1 MCASATMATVRE
13 RPGAAVTEG
22 SARSSARRAE
32 RGIALVAPAMRTVLV
47 VQILLSV
54 SSGIQLSTQAGAY
67 GVLTAAVVAVSAL
80 LIVQCL
86 VTGSVLVG
94 AWHLPDIVLAWLA
107 VPAMNLLLPTSH
119 LVGTWESW
127 AAGFAINVG
136 ALAAAWLRPWFA
148 VVHAAALGAWYLGWT
163 LTTTTTSWETNVSN
177 ALTIP
182 GYALVVALLVRYL
195 RSLAADADQARRD
208 AVTATRALERERYQL
223 TVHDASSI
231 LRLLSDEDTP
241 AAVLPGL
248 RLQADR
254 EARRLRTYLGTE
266 PETTDGSARTVG
278 TMLAAALEGFDD
290 LPLEPA
296 IELGAHAEL
305 TEEVWQAVGRAV
317 TTVLHNVRLHA
328 RARQVVIH
336 ADAEDGH
343 WEVVVSDDGVGFDQ
357 ESQPL
362 GFGLDTQAG
371 QALRELGVSVEIRS
385 APDRGTSVT
394 LVGPVEEER

>member
-1 MCASATMATVRE
+1 MATVTE
-13 RPGAAVTEG
+13 RVEATEADG
-22 SARSSARRAE
+22 TRRTSARRAE
-32 RGIALVAPAMRTVLV
+32 RGIALVAPTMRAVLV
-47 VQILLSV
+47 VQIVLSV
-54 SSGIQLSTQAGAY
+54 SSGTQLAQRPGAY
-67 GVLTAAVVAVSAL
+67 GLLTFAVVGVSAV

-86 VTGSVLVG
+86 VSGSVQVG
-94 AWHLPDIVLAWLA
+94 GWQHPDIVLAWLA
-107 VPAMNLLLPTSH
+107 VPAMNMVLPSSH

-127 AAGFAINVG
+127 AAGYAINVG
-136 ALAAAWLRPWFA
+136 ALAAAWMRPWVA
-148 VVHAAALGAWYLGWT
+148 LVHAAGLGAWYLAWT
-163 LTTTTTSWETNVSN
+163 LTSTATSWETNVSN

-182 GYALVVALLVRYL
+182 GYAVVVALLARYL
-195 RSLAADADQARRD
+195 RSLAADADQSRED
-208 AVTATRALERERYQL
+208 AVAATRALERERYQL

-266 PETTDGSARTVG
+266 PEWGDASARTVG
-278 TMLAAALEGFDD
+278 TMLSASLEGFDD

-296 IELGAHAEL
+296 VELGAHAEL
-305 TEEVWQAVGRAV
+305 SDEVWEAVGRAV
-317 TTVLHNVRLHA
+317 TTVLHNVRIHA
-328 RARQVVIH
+328 RARQVVVH
-336 ADAEDGH
+336 ADAVDGQ

-357 ESQPL
+357 ASQPL

-385 APDRGTSVT
+385 TPGRGTSVT
-394 LVGPVEEER
+394 FVGSVRDEDLP